1 MAQGRV
7 GVQRHAAE
15 FDYRY
20 NEREKLASMMRS
32 TVEDDETYVGGKAAN
47 RKMAGKGDEGTL
59 LKRDLQFF

>member
-1 MAQGRV
+1 
-7 GVQRHAAE
+7 
-15 FDYRY
+15 
-20 NEREKLASMMRS
+20 MMRS